1 VNATTKYAVVVFV
14 FALALR
20 LSMLS
25 FTLPKLR
32 PDVDLD
38 SYRSL
43 GRSLA
48 AGKGFVAPS
57 PDGRE
62 LPNVGRTPTYPLFL
76 ACLIRIGG
84 DRLGLFLAVQCVLGA
99 LTAGLT
105 VVLAARWLRPQIS
118 LLAGLLVA
126 VDPNS
131 VMRCADLRTETSFTL
146 LLVSGACFV
155 AWWPG
160 RKSSWFAAGLVWSLA
175 ALDRPIALW
184 IWVVVVVV
192 IGMRRRSRLDRMGCL
207 AMFLAGYCPL
217 LGIWVGRN
225 YAVTGCDFV
234 SSISTYNLLMYR
246 AAGVEAQVEGR
257 QLEDVKREFRAR
269 YGDVQYVE
277 DRARFQQSLAVSQRA
292 AIAKLCSS
300 PVALAEQTVLGWGKL
315 LFGPGVRALGY
326 SLGQSEPPSRWWPPL
341 YSLALLAVVLLS
353 VVGARRLGRESILP
367 ALLLLYF
374 VALAGGPESNSRF
387 RVPVT
392 PMLAV
397 LAVAGAY
404 GPEKKR

>member
-1 VNATTKYAVVVFV
+1 MNATAKYAMVVFV

-20 LSMLS
+20 LIMLGS
-25 FTLPKLR
+25 TLPKLR

-48 AGKGFVAPS
+48 AGRGFVAPS
-57 PDGRE
+57 SDGRE
-62 LPNVGRTPTYPLFL
+62 LPNVARTPTYPVFL
-76 ACLIRIGG
+76 ACLIRVGG

-146 LLVSGACFV
+146 LLASGACLV

-160 RKSSWFAAGLVWSLA
+160 RKSSWFAAGLLWSLA
-175 ALDRPIALW
+175 ALDRPIGLW
-184 IWVVVVVV
+184 IWVVAVVV
-192 IGMRRRSRLDRMGCL
+192 IGMCRLSWRNRALCL
-207 AMFLAGYCPL
+207 AVFLVGFLPV
-217 LGIWVGRN
+217 LGIWAARN
-225 YAVTGCDFV
+225 YTLTGCRFV

-246 AAGVEAQVEGR
+246 AAGLEAQVEGR
-257 QLEDVKREFRAR
+257 QLEDMQREFRAR
-269 YGDVQYVE
+269 YGDIQYVE
-277 DRARFQQSLAVSQRA
+277 DRARFQQSLAAYRRT
-292 AIAKLCSS
+292 AIVKLCSS

-326 SLGQSEPPSRWWPPL
+326 SLSQSESPSRWWAPV
-341 YSLALLAVVLLS
+341 YSLALLAATLLS

-367 ALLLLYF
+367 VLLILYF

-397 LAVAGAY
+397 LAIAGMC
-404 GPEKKR
+404 GTERKT